1 MITTHEKIGVGYFD
15 TVFAK
20 IEIETMADALKSF
33 ALNYDLDETSSQGE
47 VLNYF
52 VSTLIKTIDLQN
64 FKLIAP
70 QLFTYSKTY
79 QETVEV
85 YPIKES
91 KEELI
96 YLQKYIDQL
105 IYED

>member
-47 VLNYF
+47 VLNYGSVAKF
-52 VSTLIKTIDLQN
+52 ENQTRP
-64 FKLIAP
+64 F
-70 QLFTYSKTY
+70 
-79 QETVEV
+79 
-85 YPIKES
+85 
-91 KEELI
+91 
-96 YLQKYIDQL
+96 
-105 IYED
+105 